1 MQTSRFQ
8 LGLIAT
14 LALGLGYTLSSSQA
28 VGYPATSAISY
39 GSNPV
44 WSAAGRLVDDDAPV
58 LISVPVDQE
67 VVVTD
72 VQLGMSDQ
80 DSDFNCMTKWT
91 VDLQEGSETFGTWAL
106 QQYRHYSD
114 GDSWT
119 PGVQQV
125 DASYTSGLR
134 VPAGTSLT
142 LTANKLYEMDCSG
155 DAYVHYTV
163 SGYYAQ
169 P

>member
-8 LGLIAT
+8 LGLIT
-14 LALGLGYTLSSSQA
+14 SLALGLGYVVSSSQA

-58 LISVPVDQE
+58 LITVPPDQDL
-67 VVVTD
+67 VVTD
-72 VQLGMSDQ
+72 VHLGMSDQ
-80 DSDFNCMTKWT
+80 DSGFNCMTKWL
-91 VDLQEGSETFGTWAL
+91 VDLQDGSETFGTWAM

-114 GDSWT
+114 GTSWT
-119 PGVQQV
+119 PGVDMV
-125 DASYTSGLR
+125 DASFSTGLR
-134 VPAGTSLT
+134 IPAGTSLV
-142 LTANKLYEMDCSG
+142 LTADKLYEMDCSG
-155 DAYVHYTV
+155 DTYVHYNI
-163 SGYYAQ
+163 SGYYTQ

>member
-1 MQTSRFQ
+1 MNTSRFQ

-14 LALGLGYTLSSSQA
+14 LAAGLGYTLSSSQA

-39 GSNPV
+39 GANPV
-44 WSAAGRLVDDDAPV
+44 WSAAGRLGDDEASV
-58 LISVPVDQE
+58 LISVPADQE

-80 DSDFNCMTKWT
+80 DSGFNCMTKWT
-91 VDLQEGSETFGTWAL
+91 VDLHESSETFGTWAL

-125 DASYTSGLR
+125 NASYTSGLR

-142 LTANKLYEMDCSG
+142 LTASMLFEMDCSG
-155 DAYVHYTV
+155 DEYVHYIV

>member
-1 MQTSRFQ
+1 M
-8 LGLIAT
+8 
-14 LALGLGYTLSSSQA
+14 
-28 VGYPATSAISY
+28 
-39 GSNPV
+39 
-44 WSAAGRLVDDDAPV
+44 
-58 LISVPVDQE
+58 
-67 VVVTD
+67 TD